1 MMNMLDSS
9 GNLKLTLLVM
19 LFWLRRDILSME
31 KLPNMRGVVKWADL
45 WRVFG
50 LRGGTGQGATDESI
64 PILWVFVLETDKV

>member
-1 MMNMLDSS
+1 MLDSS

-45 WRVFG
+45 
-50 LRGGTGQGATDESI
+50 
-64 PILWVFVLETDKV
+64 